1 MDYKKWIHVFK
12 KPKKVQQTNLKNQ
25 KGFFPKMLPRRSPD
39 ATYEN
44 VHAFNMYITPQI
56 SLPNYVSS
64 TLYILHEIAR
74 SIKFN
79 NKKKLFNGNYLILV
93 SID

>member
-1 MDYKKWIHVFK
+1 M

-44 VHAFNMYITPQI
+44 VHAFNMYISYAP
-56 SLPNYVSS
+56 VFF
-64 TLYILHEIAR
+64 A
-74 SIKFN
+74 
-79 NKKKLFNGNYLILV
+79 KLRK
-93 SID
+93 